1 MGFLNS
7 VVAEKFLEILSPTL
21 SFEVGHIARLPF
33 VSVPSS
39 SVASIE
45 SIVEG
50 VTADFRGDWND
61 YETSWDFR
69 RSPLLGEGPGR
80 LDDLAR
86 SRWDEAVDAAR
97 NAKGLEEI
105 NNRYFAELYGL
116 EDEVE
121 CEVPLARVSLTQN
134 PYFRYAP
141 TRGVTRT
148 EDEYQ
153 ELFFQDVARELVSY
167 AVGCMMGRYSLDE
180 PGLIL
185 ADAGSTI
192 ADFDEKVPDA
202 RFRAD
207 ENGIIPITAQRYFVD
222 DIVAQLREF
231 LAVAFGPEHVD
242 ANVSWLEHALGRGK
256 RRSVETY
263 FLKNFYTD
271 HVKTYSKRPIYWQ
284 ISSPK
289 GSFNALIYLHRYT
302 PATLGRVHQ
311 EYAEEFLGKL
321 QARIDTIDHALPT
334 AGRAEAN
341 RLGKERDEL
350 TGQITEVRD
359 WIDDELHPKASAAIA
374 LDLDDGVKANY
385 PKLKGVVKKVAG
397 L

>member
-1 MGFLNS
+1 MANL
-7 VVAEKFLEILSPTL
+7 VRLARQDWDEYEI
-21 SFEVGHIARLPF
+21 
-33 VSVPSS
+33 
-39 SVASIE
+39 
-45 SIVEG
+45 
-50 VTADFRGDWND
+50 
-61 YETSWDFR
+61 SWDFE
-69 RSPLLGEGPGR
+69 SLPIIQAGVGQLETLSK
-80 LDDLAR
+80 
-86 SRWDEAVDAAR
+86 SRWLEAIDISKEVQLAEDA
-97 NAKGLEEI
+97 

-121 CEVPLARVSLTQN
+121 CEVPLSRVSLTQN

-141 TRGVTRT
+141 TRGTTRT

-180 PGLIL
+180 AGLIL

-192 ADFDEKVPDA
+192 EDFDEKVPGA
-202 RFRAD
+202 KFRAD

-231 LAVAFGPEHVD
+231 LAVAFGAEHVD
-242 ANVSWLEHALGRGK
+242 ANVTWLEHALGRGK
-256 RRSVETY
+256 RRPLETY
-263 FLKNFYTD
+263 LLKNFYAD

-302 PATLGRVHQ
+302 PDTLGRVHQ

-321 QARIDTIDHALPT
+321 QARIDTIDHALLT

-341 RLGKERDEL
+341 RLGKERDDL
-350 TGQITEVRD
+350 TGQIAEVRD

-374 LDLDDGVKANY
+374 LDLDDGVKVNY